1 MEKIKEAVDA
11 IKAQQKGL
19 KKGSPA
25 WCVGEQLKDMCRS
38 IPGAAELVA
47 QDMTVK
53 EMGIVEAEKKIRA
66 AADDYHKK
74 NGGSIGFV
82 SPMEADRILREF
94 YGIHGEAAPVQE
106 KEEREAV
113 KASEPVEEA
122 GDGAS
127 GVIDLDAFF

>member
-1 MEKIKEAVDA
+1 MSRVDEAVAA
-11 IKAQQKGL
+11 ITAQQKGL
-19 KKGSPA
+19 KQGSPA

-47 QDMTVK
+47 QDLTVK

-66 AADDYHKK
+66 AADEYHKK
-74 NGGSIGFV
+74 NGGAVGFV

-94 YGIHGEAAPVQE
+94 YGISGQAAPVQE
-106 KEEREAV
+106 QEEREAV
-113 KASEPVEEA
+113 KASEPVVEA
-122 GDGAS
+122 GDGDS